1 MIVGDRITKRMDAL
15 GISQGEL
22 ARRVG
27 IKQPSIYALININKH
42 GSVHIHKI
50 ARELETTAEYLMG
63 ETDDPESNMPIPD
76 NTSEEREF
84 IELLRGLCPEDK
96 RAVLQ
101 LTRSLAQRG
110 KSPAPEPIKPPTVH
124 DDALAFKSERPS

>member
-1 MIVGDRITKRMDAL
+1 MIVGERVSERLKVAGLTQGALAKRV
-15 GISQGEL
+15 GISQ
-22 ARRVG
+22 
-27 IKQPSIYALININKH
+27 PSIHRLIFENKI
-42 GSVHIHKI
+42 GTSHIYKI

-63 ETDDPESNMPIPD
+63 ETDDPHRDMPDD
-76 NTSEEREF
+76 NLNGEEREWLN
-84 IELLRGLCPEDK
+84 LLRGLCPEDK

-110 KSPAPEPIKPPTVH
+110 DSPAPEPIKPPTVH